1 MTEVAIQLSGQ
12 LLGLSENDRLELA
25 RMLWNSVDDEALI
38 DADDE
43 FDVELERRFAEIE
56 SGQAVGEPARKVIE
70 ELREKY
76 K

>member
-38 DADDE
+38 DADEE